1 MNYFENIYFV
11 VFFIVVFD
19 DLKWSKNE
27 LKNKINVYILIGN
40 FGFEDMVL
48 LLLINYI
55 IMLVGIFGW
64 WVVWM
69 IRGIIL
75 YYK

>member
-1 MNYFENIYFV
+1 M
-11 VFFIVVFD
+11 VFD
-19 DLKWSKNE
+19 DFKWSKNE

>member
-1 MNYFENIYFV
+1 MNYFEKLYFI

-19 DLKWSKNE
+19 DFKWSKSG

-69 IRGIIL
+69 IRGIIF

>member
-1 MNYFENIYFV
+1 MNYFENLYFI

-19 DLKWSKNE
+19 DFKWSKNE

-40 FGFEDMVL
+40 FGFEDMVF

>member
-1 MNYFENIYFV
+1 MNYFEKLYFI

-19 DLKWSKNE
+19 DFKWSKSG

>member
-1 MNYFENIYFV
+1 MNYFENLYFV

-19 DLKWSKNE
+19 DFKWSKNG

-69 IRGIIL
+69 IRGMIL